1 MTVLFPADSIR
12 RRIQVEKVIHH
23 QMEVEH
29 NSSNNNINKKSGAIN
44 EVIRVIR
51 ADGVRGLYRG
61 LVPELLKVTP
71 MVSITFCVYEFTY
84 DLLSSSIFT

>member
-1 MTVLFPADSIR
+1 
-12 RRIQVEKVIHH
+12 
-23 QMEVEH
+23 MEVEH